1 MIPPFT
7 YHPADGE
14 MVRRI
19 LAETGVATKP
29 AGPPL
34 TAYLGVWIEAVMR
47 WAAGLFAERPGLA
60 DGILSAALIIAILT
74 VALALTLVALSIVRR
89 VRGRGPRGPSVPRL
103 GWTEIP
109 EGAPPLRDRLAWKA
123 EIEARLARGD
133 IAGAL
138 EAFWWW
144 LASSLTLESDVDAS
158 WTTRELLVKARRRE
172 LLGLGSRLD
181 VLMYGP
187 RIPSPE
193 DVTACLA
200 RFEEKLA

>member
-1 MIPPFT
+1 MMPPVA

-34 TAYLGVWIEAVMR
+34 TAYVGAWIEAVMR
-47 WAAGLFAERPGLA
+47 WVAGFFKERPGLA
-60 DGILSAALIIAILT
+60 DGILGAAIIIAVLT
-74 VALALTLVALSIVRR
+74 VALALTLVVLSIVRR
-89 VRGRGPRGPSVPRL
+89 VRGRAPRGPSVPRL
-103 GWTEIP
+103 AWTETP

-123 EIEARLARGD
+123 EIEARLSRGD

-138 EAFWWW
+138 DAFWWW
-144 LASSLTLESDVDAS
+144 LASSLPLESDVDAS

-172 LLGLGSRLD
+172 LLGLGARLD

-187 RIPSPE
+187 RIPSPG